1 MMFSSSI
8 SKEEIN
14 LLPIYHFEGKV
25 SVIER
30 RQDVGSAIEELAEEP
45 ILGFDTET
53 RPSFKKGRKNNV
65 SLLQLSSARQTWLFR
80 LNRTDIPESLVKLLE
95 DQDIVKVGV
104 AIHDD
109 LKALNILSKFSAG
122 GFIELQSFVKK
133 FNIQDNGLRKLAGNI
148 LNIKISKSQQL
159 SNWEA
164 PVLTEA
170 QIRYAATDAWVC
182 YEIYMKL
189 LEYEQAQ
196 Y

>member
-1 MMFSSSI
+1 MFRSSI
-8 SKEEIN
+8 DKEEIN
-14 LLPIYHFEGKV
+14 LLPISHFEGKV
-25 SVIER
+25 SVVKH
-30 RQDVGSAIEELAEEP
+30 RQDMASVVTRLAEEP

-53 RPSFKKGRKNNV
+53 RPSFKKGRKNQV
-65 SLLQLSSARQTWLFR
+65 SLLQLSSARQAWLFR
-80 LNRTDIPESLVKLLE
+80 LNHTGVPESLVKLLE
-95 DQDIVKVGV
+95 DPAIVKVGV

-109 LKALNILSKFSAG
+109 LKAMNVLSKFSPE

-164 PVLTEA
+164 PVLTES

-189 LEYEQAQ
+189 LEYEQVQ
-196 Y
+196 H